1 VAALTALSRT
11 AARVRQ
17 PAVARLGAL
26 FLAASVPVLLLH
38 VDYQPHVSLDLGGT
52 DASFK
57 LSDLAVLALAAAA
70 VAVLVR
76 DGVGSLRPVAVVLAP
91 AAALL
96 VWICVG
102 LVVGAASDRS
112 YAGAAHLVTAAGF
125 AEYALIAVA
134 VPVLVRSTA
143 ALQLVLWTLVGW
155 LAVLDIVGLAQ
166 FAGAGD
172 TAAGGRQ
179 PSWIGY
185 HDFAAAGATTLAI
198 GLVAVALGEGRWPVG
213 RLREAACAVGA
224 IGLVLSG
231 SVGGALGLVAAAA
244 LAVAVAA
251 VLRSLTARRL
261 VAVATIVLATVVGVV
276 ALRGGDLAQFG
287 RFVGVLEAQE
297 TTSEDV
303 QTYSHRTLLG
313 YFGLRVFADQ
323 PVAGAGWQAT
333 QEFATLEPYL
343 DDAHDRFPDVAA
355 QAFPSLAEPY
365 GIQNAYVQA
374 LADLGL
380 VGLALFL
387 AALAIP
393 IAIGARAALRRAS
406 PGPALAGAAV
416 VLACAGAWTAQGL
429 VAGLPL
435 DALTWFG
442 IGLVAASLASPR
454 SIEPGSIELGSKPGP
469 VREGHARG
477 QSPDVSRN
485 DLSGVRARTLR
496 DG

>member
-1 VAALTALSRT
+1 MAGLTPLSRT
-11 AARVRQ
+11 AARVPQ

-155 LAVLDIVGLAQ
+155 LAVLDVVGLAQ

-198 GLVAVALGEGRWPVG
+198 PGTTVTGYAVEAFPVKRPSTSLFGGSHGAGTYADGLTASPTPATNPAYFEVAVPVD
-213 RLREAACAVGA
+213 AAVGERA
-224 IGLVLSG
+224 GELV
-231 SVGGALGLVAAAA
+231 VAGRRVPVT
-244 LAVAVAA
+244 LTVADA
-251 VLRSLTARRL
+251 VL
-261 VAVATIVLATVVGVV
+261 
-276 ALRGGDLAQFG
+276 
-287 RFVGVLEAQE
+287 
-297 TTSEDV
+297 
-303 QTYSHRTLLG
+303 
-313 YFGLRVFADQ
+313 
-323 PVAGAGWQAT
+323 P
-333 QEFATLEPYL
+333 
-343 DDAHDRFPDVAA
+343 
-355 QAFPSLAEPY
+355 
-365 GIQNAYVQA
+365 
-374 LADLGL
+374 
-380 VGLALFL
+380 
-387 AALAIP
+387 
-393 IAIGARAALRRAS
+393 
-406 PGPALAGAAV
+406 
-416 VLACAGAWTAQGL
+416 
-429 VAGLPL
+429 PL
-435 DALTWFG
+435 
-442 IGLVAASLASPR
+442 PR
-454 SIEPGSIELGSKPGP
+454 SVWAYEDPREL
-469 VREGHARG
+469 VR
-477 QSPDVSRN
+477 
-485 DLSGVRARTLR
+485 R
-496 DG
+496 DADR